1 MTITANDIIT
11 GFWDIANRDP
21 SKTNGKTGS
30 QKRAFKELLKIRGG
44 VEFIVC
50 RPWAELDEL
59 ARRGVC
65 SANLRTILPELAGV
79 ALQRRKVLS
88 DLESQMRRLLRD
100 AATGTEAGVPKTDD
114 FGTGRSNNPGRGASV
129 SC

>member
-11 GFWDIANRDP
+11 GFWDMANRDP

-30 QKRAFKELLKIRGG
+30 QNRAFKELLKMRGG

-88 DLESQMRRLLRD
+88 DLESQMRRLLR
-100 AATGTEAGVPKTDD
+100 
-114 FGTGRSNNPGRGASV
+114 
-129 SC
+129 